1 MTRHNNT
8 KYICRSAA
16 CLDDAPCQDLK
27 IPVPEM
33 EDLVLQS
40 IREHVGQREED
51 DAAEGIVESGTVETR
66 TDSLEQERLT
76 LYEAYLN
83 GEVSL
88 AVFKE
93 QKEKI
98 AERIQTAQKSRAL
111 MQEQSAREDAAN
123 KFRQIREEV
132 SAANHLTVELC
143 EKLVDRVFVY
153 PDKRIEVEFK

>member
-1 MTRHNNT
+1 MVLREIRAHME
-8 KYICRSAA
+8 RSGA
-16 CLDDAPCQDLK
+16 DGTSEGN
-27 IPVPEM
+27 VYPET
-33 EDLVLQS
+33 
-40 IREHVGQREED
+40 
-51 DAAEGIVESGTVETR
+51 AESR
-66 TDSLEQERLT
+66 TDALEQERLT

-88 AVFKE
+88 DTFRE
-93 QKEKI
+93 QKETI
-98 AERIQTAQKSRAL
+98 AEKIVTAQKSRAL

-132 SAANHLTVELC
+132 SATDHLTVELC